1 MNGSTGLLEQ
11 AITYATRS
19 ALDVTPAL
27 LPRPTP
33 CRGWNLDMLLR
44 HASESLAALHDGT
57 VTKHIAL
64 IPAAP
69 DAAPA
74 ADPAQTFRDR
84 AGRLLAAQ
92 ATADHRD
99 QALHIGDLPLPAIA
113 MECAGAIEIAVH
125 GWDISQACGQH
136 RPIPHPL
143 AASLLA
149 IAPLLIPQTGRHP
162 LFSPPVT
169 PTAHASP
176 GDRLIAYLGREL
188 SAPRPGRGAESAAD
202 GRITLAWERLPRCVP
217 SGASADGGRDHVR
230 HYRTGGFRPGFAG
243 GSVPHSKR

>member
-1 MNGSTGLLEQ
+1 MNPRAGLLER
-11 AITYATRS
+11 AIIYATRS

-44 HASESLAALHDGT
+44 HASESLTALHDGT
-57 VTKHIAL
+57 VTSHIAL

-69 DAAPA
+69 DPA

-92 ATADHRD
+92 AAAAAAGR
-99 QALHIGDLPLPAIA
+99 QALDIGDLPLPAMA
-113 MECAGAIEIAVH
+113 MQCAGAIEIAVH

-136 RPIPHPL
+136 LPIPDAL

-149 IAPLLIPQTGRHP
+149 IAPLLIPQSGRHP
-162 LFSPPVT
+162 LFSPPVV
-169 PTAHASP
+169 PSAQASP
-176 GDRLIAYLGREL
+176 GDRLIAYLGR
-188 SAPRPGRGAESAAD
+188 RPAASPQRGR
-202 GRITLAWERLPRCVP
+202 
-217 SGASADGGRDHVR
+217 
-230 HYRTGGFRPGFAG
+230 
-243 GSVPHSKR
+243 